1 MFLQLGSLAI
11 LLSMVVAV
19 LGIKFRWF
27 KHRLSFEPIPNT
39 EVTGI
44 GIVGSYRNSL
54 DQSQVSSVVSYRCV
68 CHWCL
73 EISEC
78 ALQY

>member
-27 KHRLSFEPIPNT
+27 KHRLSFEPIPTT

-44 GIVGSYRNSL
+44 GSVGSYRNSV
-54 DQSQVSSVVSYRCV
+54 DQSQVSSV
-68 CHWCL
+68 WFL
-73 EISEC
+73 I
-78 ALQY
+78 ALYVIGV